1 MPGAAISVGFTVEH
15 GRERAVDGLPLG
27 ERRRLVDSGA
37 DQRMAKLEPRSAHV
51 HQPRLFGFVER
62 HRLGTELRR
71 GAQHGRELAA
81 VVGAGDE
88 QERLRLLREPIHAR
102 KECVLDAGAD
112 RNGSKHRL
120 GARELSLAQGGGKLE
135 QGERVAARL
144 GDQPVAELRRELD
157 ACRAVDQGSS
167 RGRVEPAKLQLR
179 EPGRLEAP
187 NVALASAE
195 EHDDA
200 LGFEPPG
207 DEDER
212 VCGCVV
218 EPLGI
223 VDEAQERPIFR
234 GLGEQAQDC
243 ERDEEAVLASPRC
256 QAERS
261 TEGGG
266 LRSRKAL
273 DVPENRAD
281 DLVQSGERELRLR
294 FHPGAAEHAHVAGL
308 VARVLQKRRLADA
321 RLAGDDEDGA
331 PRRASAIEKLADT
344 RAFRVSPVE
353 HVR

>member
-1 MPGAAISVGFTVEH
+1 M
-15 GRERAVDGLPLG
+15 
-27 ERRRLVDSGA
+27 
-37 DQRMAKLEPRSAHV
+37 
-51 HQPRLFGFVER
+51 
-62 HRLGTELRR
+62 
-71 GAQHGRELAA
+71 
-81 VVGAGDE
+81 
-88 QERLRLLREPIHAR
+88 
-102 KECVLDAGAD
+102 
-112 RNGSKHRL
+112 
-120 GARELSLAQGGGKLE
+120 
-135 QGERVAARL
+135 
-144 GDQPVAELRRELD
+144 
-157 ACRAVDQGSS
+157 
-167 RGRVEPAKLQLR
+167 QLR

-207 DEDER
+207 DEHER
-212 VCGCVV
+212 ICGCVV

-223 VDEAQERPIFR
+223 VDEAQERLIFR

-243 ERDEEAVLASPRC
+243 ERDEEAVLASPCC

-266 LRSRKAL
+266 LRRRKAL
-273 DVPENRAD
+273 YVPENRAD

-308 VARVLQKRRLADA
+308 VARVLQKRGLADA

-353 HVR
+353 HVRVIVTRLLSLLVGIPAKSPARRRDRAPRGWRPMANATRSALEPRKECC